1 MRIDKVTPSIS
12 GETKKDTLQTLALLA
27 SEDIRPML
35 LKLLLAQRIKLNEEP
50 SQETS
55 FLSHGNPDQMAT
67 LTGLLAQVSN
77 KTVGTRL

>member
-1 MRIDKVTPSIS
+1 
-12 GETKKDTLQTLALLA
+12 
-27 SEDIRPML
+27 ML

-55 FLSHGNPDQMAT
+55 FLSHGNDQMAT
-67 LTGLLAQVSN
+67 LTGLLAQVSD

>member
-55 FLSHGNPDQMAT
+55 FLSHGNDQMAT
-67 LTGLLAQVSN
+67 LTGLLAQVSH